1 METELTFGNSRVFL
15 EAGVWWQTSIFFS
28 LLNQERFRH
37 FSAVLSADSTNISCY
52 EIRHSPGNKRHIPAT
67 SMILRIEISL
77 IHLRKLSSRDQSSTV
92 ANDNF
97 SRPTCSHRLFTILTG
112 SHGSVFEWNAELPH
126 RLTGFKRIS
135 QSLSRPVEP
144 VSCKEAVSNHFRQRG
159 NSKGDV
165 NSEDRTSRSLASHI
179 ELLFG
184 GFCRRGLL
192 LNGEFRVQRSCIFSV
207 RSLGLVSVGPPVAK
221 GLICIQ
227 NITNNS
233 YLH

>member
-97 SRPTCSHRLFTILTG
+97 SRPTCSHRIFTILTG
-112 SHGSVFEWNAELPH
+112 SHGSVSEWNAELPH
-126 RLTGFKRIS
+126 RLTVSSEFPKAFLGQSNQCRVKKQFQIIS
-135 QSLSRPVEP
+135 DREGKEGGCKQRRQDVALISEP
-144 VSCKEAVSNHFRQRG
+144 YRVIIRG
-159 NSKGDV
+159 V
-165 NSEDRTSRSLASHI
+165 L
-179 ELLFG
+179 
-184 GFCRRGLL
+184 
-192 LNGEFRVQRSCIFSV
+192 
-207 RSLGLVSVGPPVAK
+207 
-221 GLICIQ
+221 
-227 NITNNS
+227 
-233 YLH
+233 